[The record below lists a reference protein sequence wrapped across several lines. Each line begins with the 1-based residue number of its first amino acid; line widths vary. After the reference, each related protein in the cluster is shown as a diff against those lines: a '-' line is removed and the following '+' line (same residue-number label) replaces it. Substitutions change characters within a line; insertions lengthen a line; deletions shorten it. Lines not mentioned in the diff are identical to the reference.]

1 MSNTSGLLAVP
12 ASGLGAIAVCG
23 IQPALPGGIS
33 AAGGGVLTRAR
44 NGQGGGT
51 IPWTCAAAAHRSA
64 RSSTSANPIGERVGD
79 ADAHRLG
86 TPGVGGLLLPRG
98 RRFPA
103 RIILGMEPGVW
114 VAAAVADLRAAACA
128 SATM

>member
-1 MSNTSGLLAVP
+1 MGDRT
-12 ASGLGAIAVCG
+12 
-23 IQPALPGGIS
+23 
-33 AAGGGVLTRAR
+33 
-44 NGQGGGT
+44 
-51 IPWTCAAAAHRSA
+51 
-64 RSSTSANPIGERVGD
+64 GD

-98 RRFPA
+98 GRATARFPA